1 MSNDRASRTLAM
13 ALAGVIALLFATAC
27 KKTEAP
33 AQASTQTPA
42 QSTSTP
48 PAGHTAKFTAYCTH
62 SVGLC
67 NLPLFIADA
76 DRNTPDMQNLDIN
89 IELKSVPDWGKHAL
103 ALQKKDVDFSIT
115 PFTTVMVA
123 YAAGAPLRIIAGSG
137 VNGLRLVAARG
148 INNASQLRGKRI
160 GTFRAD
166 TLEMML
172 FSYLARN
179 NMSYRD
185 VEIVYF
191 DDSFGLLSAYKA
203 NKIDA
208 ITHVEPYA
216 TRAMKERESVLLASG
231 EGPAVWNTS
240 HPDCVLVTTSAVLQ
254 DPTKRE
260 TAKRLIKALLIAQK
274 TIESDPAKAA
284 QRTAQHYFR
293 GKTEDIVAAGATQR
307 PGVDILNG
315 NEGFMQDRFNDL
327 KKIGYIRSEAEFAPI
342 LDLSLLN
349 EVLSERASKQ

>member
-1 MSNDRASRTLAM
+1 MSNNRAKRTLRLMLAA
-13 ALAGVIALLFATAC
+13 ALALLLVSAC
-27 KKTEAP
+27 KKTEGP
-33 AQASTQTPA
+33 VQTSTE
-42 QSTSTP
+42 STST
-48 PAGHTAKFTAYCTH
+48 ATATSPHAAKLTANCTH

-76 DRNTPDMQNLDIN
+76 DRNTPKMQGLDLDIK
-89 IELKSVPDWGKHAL
+89 LTSVPDWGKHAL

-208 ITHVEPYA
+208 LTHVEPYA
-216 TRAMKERESVLLASG
+216 TRAMSERESVLLASG
-231 EGPAVWNTS
+231 EGPEVWNTS
-240 HPDCVLVTTSAVLQ
+240 HPDCVLVTTSAVLN

-260 TAKRLIKALLIAQK
+260 TAKRLIKALLVAQE
-274 TIESDPAKAA
+274 TIEADPAEAA
-284 QRTAQHYFR
+284 RRTAEHYFR
-293 GKTEDIVAAGATQR
+293 GKTEDIVKAGATQR
-307 PGVDILNG
+307 PGVDILRG
-315 NEGFMQDRFNDL
+315 NEAFMEDRFNDL
-327 KKIGYIRSEAEFAPI
+327 KKIGHISSGAEFAQI
-342 LDLSLLN
+342 MDLTLLTEVLN
-349 EVLSERASKQ
+349 ERTGQKQ